1 MSKTEVKIKWGI
13 AKIYASKNNTLI
25 TITDITGSETIS
37 RWSGGRV
44 VKASRLEG
52 SAYAAMI
59 AADKAAKEAVEKGIG
74 GVHIQIRAPGGHN
87 TKNPGQ
93 GAQATVR
100 ALSRFGLRIGKIEN
114 VTPIPHDTT
123 KKAGGRRGRRL

>member
-1 MSKTEVKIKWGI
+1 MSRPEGKIRWGI
-13 AKIYASKNNTLI
+13 AKIYASKNNTII
-25 TITDITGSETIS
+25 TITDITGSETIT

-59 AADKAAKEAVEKGIG
+59 AANKAAKDAIEKGIN
-74 GVHIQIRAPGGHN
+74 GVHIQVRAPGGH
-87 TKNPGQ
+87 KARNPGQ

-100 ALSRFGLRIGKIEN
+100 ALSRYGLRIGKIEN

-123 KKAGGRRGRRL
+123 KKPGGRRGRRL